1 MQQNAASLESSHG
14 RALANSGIGADL
26 SQRPQHVV
34 VVDDDDLFRESLR
47 LNLAD
52 EGFEVTDFP
61 GGEKALDY
69 FLTGG
74 HADVLVL
81 DWKMP
86 GLDGLEVLRRLR
98 ATSVAV
104 PVIFLTVLSDQIYEE
119 AALAGGAV
127 DFIEKSRSFNIL
139 LHRMSLITGGAKGPE
154 AAERQP
160 ESGET
165 IRYGSL
171 QLRPDCKRAHWKGVQ
186 VDLTRREF
194 DIVQVLAET
203 AGRDV
208 TYREIYDTVHGEGF
222 HAGYGAEGFRA
233 NVRTFIKRIRR
244 KFRDTD
250 EEFAAI
256 ENFPGFGYRWRLDI

>member
-1 MQQNAASLESSHG
+1 MQQTAASLESSRNVPPASDG
-14 RALANSGIGADL
+14 YGVEGLK
-26 SQRPQHVV
+26 RPQHVV

-52 EGFEVTDFP
+52 EGFEVTDFS
-61 GGEKALDY
+61 GGQKALDY

-74 HADVLVL
+74 HADVLLL

-98 ATSVAV
+98 ATAVAV

-127 DFIEKSRSFNIL
+127 DFIEKSRSFTIL
-139 LHRMSLITGGAKGPE
+139 LRRMGLITGGAKAGE
-154 AAERQP
+154 SAEPQP
-160 ESGET
+160 ENGE
-165 IRYGSL
+165 IVRYGSL

-194 DIVQVLAET
+194 DIVQLLAET

-208 TYREIYDTVHGEGF
+208 TYREIYNTVHGEGF

-256 ENFPGFGYRWRLDI
+256 ENFPGFGYRWRLDL